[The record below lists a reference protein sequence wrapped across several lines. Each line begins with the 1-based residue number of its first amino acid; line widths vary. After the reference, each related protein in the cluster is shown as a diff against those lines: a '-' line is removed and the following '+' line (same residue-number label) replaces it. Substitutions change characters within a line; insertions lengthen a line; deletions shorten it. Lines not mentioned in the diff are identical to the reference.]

1 MELRSIQIQ
10 SVLDRLDFLH
20 DGGGSFVVTPDRGGL
35 TAADMFSVTHGDNDQ
50 ICLIGGSAG
59 GPKRFIERPTL
70 FECVENEMRVQ
81 TV

>member
-1 MELRSIQIQ
+1 MKLRSIQIPG
-10 SVLDRLDFLH
+10 VFDRFDFLH
-20 DGGGSFVVTPDRGGL
+20 DGGGSFVVAPDGGGF
-35 TAADMFSVTHGDNDQ
+35 TASDVFSVANGNNDQ